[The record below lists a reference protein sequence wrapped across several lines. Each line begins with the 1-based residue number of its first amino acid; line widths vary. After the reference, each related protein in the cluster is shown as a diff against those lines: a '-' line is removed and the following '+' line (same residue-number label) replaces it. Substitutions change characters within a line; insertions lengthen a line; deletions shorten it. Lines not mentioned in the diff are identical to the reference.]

1 MDNFAFNSYPIDS
14 MFIAF
19 PATAQ
24 MSWFVQNAEP
34 PKIATE
40 DELLDE
46 GVNDDTMATEEIR
59 LEDEEDDEETE
70 DRSWRR

>member
-1 MDNFAFNSYPIDS
+1 
-14 MFIAF
+14 
-19 PATAQ
+19 
-24 MSWFVQNAEP
+24 MSWFVQNSEP

-40 DELLDE
+40 EELLDE
-46 GVNDDTMATEEIR
+46 SVTDDASEIR

>member
-1 MDNFAFNSYPIDS
+1 
-14 MFIAF
+14 
-19 PATAQ
+19 
-24 MSWFVQNAEP
+24 MSWYVQNTEP

-40 DELLDE
+40 EELLDE
-46 GVNDDTMATEEIR
+46 SATDDTLASEIR

>member
-1 MDNFAFNSYPIDS
+1 
-14 MFIAF
+14 
-19 PATAQ
+19 
-24 MSWFVQNAEP
+24 MSWFVQNTEP
-34 PKIATE
+34 PKIVTE

-46 GVNDDTMATEEIR
+46 SATDDTLVSEIR

>member
-1 MDNFAFNSYPIDS
+1 MDLILTL
-14 MFIAF
+14 ILL
-19 PATAQ
+19 Q

-40 DELLDE
+40 EELLDE
-46 GVNDDTMATEEIR
+46 NIADDNLASEIR
-59 LEDEEDDEETE
+59 LEDEEDDEDAE

>member
-1 MDNFAFNSYPIDS
+1 ML
-14 MFIAF
+14 
-19 PATAQ
+19 Q
-24 MSWFVQNAEP
+24 MSWFKSNAEQ

-40 DELLDE
+40 EELLDE
-46 GVNDDTMATEEIR
+46 SGTEDTITSEIR